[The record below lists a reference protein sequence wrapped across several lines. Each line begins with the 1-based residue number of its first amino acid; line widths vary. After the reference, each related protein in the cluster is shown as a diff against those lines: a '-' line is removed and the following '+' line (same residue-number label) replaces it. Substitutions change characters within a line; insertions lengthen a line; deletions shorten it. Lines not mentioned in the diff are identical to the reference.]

1 LIRRFDSILG
11 HQEIPKPPSGGFGI
25 WALLKQELNN
35 RYIKDRISTTGP
47 QTKKLLPVALLLL
60 LLTGPSQAADIAPVK
75 SDPVWLTEA
84 RASIQLEK
92 YDQAIKQLQGANE
105 VSSAD
110 WNNLMGYSLRK
121 KQPPDLVGAEKY
133 YQAALKIDP
142 NHRGALEY
150 YGKLKLVNKD
160 LPGAEALLAR
170 LDKACTFGCEEYSDL
185 KAAIQKYKSRN

>member
-1 LIRRFDSILG
+1 MKYLSCTFLLVLSLIGNS
-11 HQEIPKPPSGGFGI
+11 
-25 WALLKQELNN
+25 W
-35 RYIKDRISTTGP
+35 
-47 QTKKLLPVALLLL
+47 
-60 LLTGPSQAADIAPVK
+60 AADTAPAK

-84 RASIQLEK
+84 RASIKAEK
-92 YDQAIKQLQGANE
+92 YNQAIQQLQAANE
-105 VSSAD
+105 TSSAD

-142 NHRGALEY
+142 DHRGALEY
-150 YGKLKLVNKD
+150 YGKLKLINND

-185 KAAIQKYKSRN
+185 KGAIQKYKSKK